1 MICTQFR
8 MKERFWNSVVY
19 LKLCLMLFCSILS
32 CFTNILATSFGRK
45 QLGVFVCLLTVT
57 VTCNYFHVDFGHIWL
72 YQCLSSLNERNE
84 VSREHIT
91 KYLLVNY
98 AGGKSKTSFFS
109 LFFFSSWNWSS
120 YYASQWNAYVS
131 HSMICVINKQYN
143 REKRT
148 EGRLRWSYDQIIN
161 NGVFPCDHSFAK

>member
-8 MKERFWNSVVY
+8 MKERFWNSFVY

-57 VTCNYFHVDFGHIWL
+57 VTCNYFHVDFCHIWL
-72 YQCLSSLNERNE
+72 YQYLSSLNERNE

-98 AGGKSKTSFFS
+98 AGGERAKHPF
-109 LFFFSSWNWSS
+109 LACFFFLPEIDRVITLANEMLMCPI
-120 YYASQWNAYVS
+120 QW
-131 HSMICVINKQYN
+131 
-143 REKRT
+143 
-148 EGRLRWSYDQIIN
+148 
-161 NGVFPCDHSFAK
+161 FA

>member
-8 MKERFWNSVVY
+8 MKERFWNSFVY
-19 LKLCLMLFCSILS
+19 LKICLMLSCSILS

-57 VTCNYFHVDFGHIWL
+57 VTCNYFHVDFCHIWL
-72 YQCLSSLNERNE
+72 YQYLSSLNERNE

-98 AGGKSKTSFFS
+98 AGGKSKSC
-109 LFFFSSWNWSS
+109 

-131 HSMICVINKQYN
+131 HSIICVINKQYN
-143 REKRT
+143 RENRT
-148 EGRLRWSYDQIIN
+148 EGKLRWSYDQIIN
-161 NGVFPCDHSFAK
+161 NGIFPCDHSFAK